1 MSYKKKIMP
10 SWRCYSKSGIVLFP
24 YNQNEKNCLAKQKL
38 EKQIDADKQN
48 NKKTVE
54 LATLSPQ
61 LVPSAEPQTEEI
73 NSLSGQSC
81 PWVVVDEQHLGELGS
96 QTIRKEFSL
105 DYERLAVDIE
115 SGQTVLL
122 FENGKEIFVTYQRES
137 VQGSVICREYE
148 VVTTI
153 KGQPMIDMETV
164 CKSGD
169 QSWQLLTR

>member
-1 MSYKKKIMP
+1 M
-10 SWRCYSKSGIVLFP
+10 
-24 YNQNEKNCLAKQKL
+24 
-38 EKQIDADKQN
+38 
-48 NKKTVE
+48 
-54 LATLSPQ
+54 
-61 LVPSAEPQTEEI
+61 
-73 NSLSGQSC
+73 
-81 PWVVVDEQHLGELGS
+81 
-96 QTIRKEFSL
+96 